1 MKNYL
6 NNPLTVNSS
15 AKSIFL
21 ASPLRGAFSVV
32 QFCTFHETKYILVT
46 SIFVSLSATFF
57 FVCLPISSLKQ
68 TFFRH
73 FIISLVVVGSGVVF
87 GEYF

>member
-1 MKNYL
+1 MTKNVKNYL
-6 NNPLTVNSS
+6 NDSEFERKKHFSP
-15 AKSIFL
+15 
-21 ASPLRGAFSVV
+21 SPLRGAFSVV

-57 FVCLPISSLKQ
+57 VCLPISSLKQ

-87 GEYF
+87 GVYF